1 MSDIQAGHEK
11 TLSALLPALAGANL
25 IYGMGMLDMGMVLS
39 FEQMVIDDDIAA
51 MVKKSVRGIDVNHE
65 LLAVDL
71 IKEVG
76 IGGHFLTAAHTLKH
90 FKSEQIQAEIF
101 ERRIREL
108 WEAGGSK
115 ELEQIAH
122 ERVKN
127 ILATHKPEPLPG
139 DVATEIKKIVASS
152 E

>member
-1 MSDIQAGHEK
+1 LSDIQAGHEK

-39 FEQMVIDDDIAA
+39 FEQMVVDDDIAA
-51 MVKKSVRGIDVNHE
+51 MVKKSVRGIDVNSE

-76 IGGHFLTAAHTLKH
+76 IGGHFLTAEHTMKH
-90 FKSEQIQAEIF
+90 FKNEQIQAKIF
-101 ERRIREL
+101 DRRNREL
-108 WEAGGSK
+108 WEAKGSK
-115 ELEQIAH
+115 EIEEIAH
-122 ERVKN
+122 EKVN
-127 ILATHKPEPLPG
+127 QIFATHKPEPLSG
-139 DVATEIKKIVASS
+139 DVAAEIKKIVESA

>member
-76 IGGHFLTAAHTLKH
+76 IGGHFLTAEHTMKH
-90 FKSEQIQAEIF
+90 FKNEQIQAEIF
-101 ERRIREL
+101 ERRNREL
-108 WEAGGSK
+108 WEAEGSK
-115 ELEQIAH
+115 ELEEIAR
-122 ERVKN
+122 EKVNK
-127 ILATHKPEPLPG
+127 IFATHKPEPLSD
-139 DVATEIKKIVASS
+139 DVAAEIKKIVASA

>member
-1 MSDIQAGHEK
+1 M
-11 TLSALLPALAGANL
+11 LPALAGANL

-39 FEQMVIDDDIAA
+39 FEQMVIDDDIVA

-76 IGGHFLTAAHTLKH
+76 IGGHFLTAEHTMKH
-90 FKSEQIQAEIF
+90 FRNEQIQAEIF
-101 ERRIREL
+101 DRRIREL

-115 ELEQIAH
+115 ELQQIAH
-122 ERVKN
+122 EKVKK
-127 ILATHKPEPLPG
+127 ILATHKPTPLPG
-139 DVATEIKKIVASS
+139 DVAMELKKIVKSA

>member
-1 MSDIQAGHEK
+1 LSDIQAGHEK

-76 IGGHFLTAAHTLKH
+76 IGGHFLTAEHTLKH
-90 FKSEQIQAEIF
+90 FRDEQIQANIF
-101 ERRIREL
+101 ERRIRES
-108 WEAGGSK
+108 WEAKGSR
-115 ELEQIAH
+115 EIMQIAH
-122 ERVKN
+122 EKVKQ
-127 ILATHKPEPLPG
+127 IFTTHKPTALPG
-139 DVATEIKKIVASS
+139 DVASELKKIVASA